1 MNIIIRILSGIGL
14 VAIGF
19 TAGYP
24 IGHSRGFTAG
34 SEWAFVQASIISR
47 EFGLFM
53 PVNFVEGNFR
63 VVLKQPLSKYK
74 RPRQLAEKYESDFVY
89 ESYSEKVLANNVR
102 LFRSTYLM
110 Q

>member
-1 MNIIIRILSGIGL
+1 MKIIISIFLVIVL

-19 TAGYP
+19 AAGYP
-24 IGHSRGFTAG
+24 IGHIIGFTTG
-34 SEWAFVQASIISR
+34 SEWAFVQAFIISR

-53 PVNFVEGNFR
+53 PINYVEGNFR

-74 RPRQLAEKYESDFVY
+74 RPRQLAEKYESVVY
-89 ESYSEKVLANNVR
+89 ESSSEKVLANNVR
-102 LFRSTYLM
+102 LLRSTYLT

>member
-1 MNIIIRILSGIGL
+1 MKIIIRILSGLVL

-19 TAGYP
+19 ATGYP
-24 IGHSRGFTAG
+24 IGHGRGFTTG

-63 VVLKQPLSKYK
+63 VVLKQPLSISK
-74 RPRQLAEKYESDFVY
+74 RSRQLAEKYESDFVY
-89 ESYSEKVLANNVR
+89 GSYGEKELVKNAKLI
-102 LFRSTYLM
+102 RSTYLM

>member
-1 MNIIIRILSGIGL
+1 MKIIMRILWGIVL

-19 TAGYP
+19 AAGYP
-24 IGHSRGFTAG
+24 IGHSRGFTTG

-63 VVLKQPLSKYK
+63 VILKQPLSNYK
-74 RPRQLAEKYESDFVY
+74 LPRQLAEKYESDFVY
-89 ESYSEKVLANNVR
+89 ESYSEKELANNVK
-102 LFRSTYLM
+102 LIRSTYLA